1 MTLVPWSS
9 GKCAVWDV
17 TVIDTMANSYLNST
31 STTAGGAA
39 DIAAAS
45 KAEKY
50 QELARGYEVIP
61 VAIETMGPMN
71 PAGADF
77 INGIGRLATALT
89 GDRRGP
95 LFFGRGFQSCCR
107 GSTPFASV
115 ALLFLMISS
124 SRAAIQHVLLIE
136 SFLSNP

>member
-1 MTLVPWSS
+1 MSRSDGKRPDGMTLVPWSS

-39 DIAAAS
+39 DIAAAR
-45 KAEKY
+45 KADKY

-71 PAGADF
+71 PAGASF
-77 INGIGRLATALT
+77 INGIGRLVTALT
-89 GDRRGP
+89 GDRKETSFLWQR
-95 LFFGRGFQSCCR
+95 LSIMLQRFSAVCYR
-107 GSTPFASV
+107 GSFI
-115 ALLFLMISS
+115 LDDL
-124 SRAAIQHVLLIE
+124 E
-136 SFLSNP
+136 

>member
-17 TVIDTMANSYLNST
+17 TVIDTVANSYLNST

-39 DIAAAS
+39 DIAAAR

-61 VAIETMGPMN
+61 VVIETMGPMN

-77 INGIGRLATALT
+77 ISGIGRLVTPLT
-89 GDRRGP
+89 GDRRETSF
-95 LFFGRGFQSCCR
+95 LWQRLSVMLQRFNAVCLR
-107 GSTPFASV
+107 GSF
-115 ALLFLMISS
+115 FLDD
-124 SRAAIQHVLLIE
+124 LE
-136 SFLSNP
+136 